1 MKLMKTSNNMKDV
14 YLTEFEKMV
23 LEFIENK
30 NVKRYSDKKS
40 FKIFQKINKEV
51 RKNLD
56 KKCVPIFDQL

>member
-1 MKLMKTSNNMKDV
+1 MKTSNNMKDV

>member
-1 MKLMKTSNNMKDV
+1 MKTSKNMKDV